1 MRVGI
6 VHADIVKGRQIVM
19 FSIVMSRFGA
29 SSVYHICGS
38 FLQVGLNCENLAE
51 KWAQRESTHDN

>member
-1 MRVGI
+1 MMLIKRLKL
-6 VHADIVKGRQIVM
+6 ATMVKGRQTFTHYSLLLVLIFAVL
-19 FSIVMSRFGA
+19 
-29 SSVYHICGS
+29 